1 MKVKFLIF
9 PALMATVLFA
19 QRPATSHTPPT
30 PGQLAASQLTRIARF
45 LKLDS
50 ANTSKLTGNASLV
63 GDIETEQS
71 ALQANAAT
79 LKAAYGTLATDISN
93 SNTSDAAKQEST
105 IEATVNSNFQ
115 ARIAA
120 AGKVVSALP
129 SVGLSVTL
137 SPAQLAGVAQ
147 LLLNGGG
154 GFGRFSASRHLP

>member
-1 MKVKFLIF
+1 MKVNCLIF
-9 PALMATVLFA
+9 PALMATVMFA
-19 QRPATSHTPPT
+19 QRARTSHTPPT
-30 PGQLAASQLTRIARF
+30 PGQLAANQLTRVARF

-71 ALQANAAT
+71 ALQANVAT
-79 LKAAYGTLATDISN
+79 LKAAYSTLATDIATN
-93 SNTSDAAKQEST
+93 NTSDAAKQEGT
-105 IEATVNSNFQ
+105 IVTMINSNFQ

-129 SVGLSVTL
+129 NVGLSVTL
-137 SPAQLAGVAQ
+137 SPTELTGVAQ

-154 GFGRFSASRHLP
+154 GFSRFGGR